1 MSLAADPIRRPRHPA
16 PAPEPRPEPRARLR
30 VISPARRV
38 PRLPFLVLT
47 CGVIAGGV
55 LGLLSLNV
63 SVNQQAFTIA
73 SLERSN
79 RAAEA
84 RYATLQAQVDQ
95 LKSPERIARAAAAA
109 HLVPAGRPYVTSWP
123 GQRPGAQTSP
133 RAATSPAALGAG
145 PNSSGTGGS
154 AWSAQDPFPLKRYLA
169 EP

>member
-1 MSLAADPIRRPRHPA
+1 MSLAAGPVRRPKPTTA
-16 PAPEPRPEPRARLR
+16 PAPERRLR
-30 VISPARRV
+30 VVNPASRV
-38 PRLPFLVLT
+38 PRLPYLVLT
-47 CGVIAGGV
+47 SGAIVGGV

-84 RYATLQAQVDQ
+84 RYASLQAQVDV

-109 HLVPAGRPYVTSWP
+109 HLVPAGRPHVTAWP
-123 GQRPGAQTSP
+123 GQRPGQGSQPQTSP
-133 RAATSPAALGAG
+133 GAATSPAALGAG
-145 PNSSGTGGS
+145 PSGS
-154 AWSAQDPFPLKRYLA
+154 AWSTQEPFPLKRYLA